1 MSYYKKWSQIMNI
14 NKITCGQDPLIEIDL
29 PKEQFNEIYK
39 VILDELEG
47 QNDDYESYV
56 DYYFT
61 INPIR
66 SFVLSFKGEKE
77 KTEFYNIGLK
87 KESVLSLKEIHEGE
101 NKKE

>member
-1 MSYYKKWSQIMNI
+1 M
-14 NKITCGQDPLIEIDL
+14 EFDL

-77 KTEFYNIGLK
+77 KTEFYDIGLK

>member
-1 MSYYKKWSQIMNI
+1 MKI
-14 NKITCGQDPLIEIDL
+14 NKITCVQDPLIEIDL
-29 PKEQFNEIYK
+29 PKDQFNEIYK

-47 QNDDYESYV
+47 QNDEYESYV

-77 KTEFYNIGLK
+77 KTEFYEIGLK
-87 KESVLSLKEIHEGE
+87 KKSVLSLKEIHEGE